1 MTRRPLTHLESF
13 EGALSLA
20 EKVLVSEQ
28 VVLSLIRAGKVE
40 HDVHHLRP
48 HRGEARSNQQ

>member
-48 HRGEARSNQQ
+48 HRGEARSYQQ